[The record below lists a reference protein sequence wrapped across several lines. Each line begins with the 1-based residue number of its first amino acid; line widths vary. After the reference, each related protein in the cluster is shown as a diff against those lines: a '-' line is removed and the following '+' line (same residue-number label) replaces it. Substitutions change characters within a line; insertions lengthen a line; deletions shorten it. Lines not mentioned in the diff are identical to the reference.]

1 MSSIP
6 EREQLYTEIWSVP
19 MIHLSKRYGLSG
31 PGLRQVCVKLGI
43 PIPARGHWARLA
55 AGHNVPRPSL
65 PPVTAAVENVVVERR
80 HRKGAKRSTQTSSD
94 QNPKSDRSEMPLPSP
109 EQSDAMQPLA
119 LHPLIRALL
128 PKYEKEALEALQ
140 RKAKHEWEEAH
151 PGRQYRG
158 VAPPFYSWKHFCDRG
173 QILAATHKKTA
184 IRVSLMTYKRA
195 LRLMSSMVSELE
207 KSGFQLTFADQMER
221 LIAKRGEAHISIRL
235 TEKLDA
241 GTRFD
246 RINSYTREKEYV
258 KTLAPTGRLSLSIE
272 QMGLGE
278 TTLND
283 TSTTTLETRWPE
295 ILSAA
300 EVRHRG
306 SLEAVARWG
315 RQREQQ
321 EDAARRRAEEQ
332 RVREEVQR
340 RDAAEKARRD
350 ALLREAQNWQ
360 SSQLLL
366 SYVAHLDGL
375 RDASGKAS
383 EDFDVWREW
392 VLGVVASLDPSNT
405 RLAAS

>member
-6 EREQLYTEIWSVP
+6 EREQLYTEVWSVP
-19 MIHLSKRYGLSG
+19 MIHLSRRYGLSG

-65 PPVTAAVENVVVERR
+65 PPVAAAAEDEVVERR
-80 HRKGAKRSTQTSSD
+80 HRKGARRSRQTSFD

-109 EQSDAMQPLA
+109 ERSDAMQPLA

-128 PKYEKEALEALQ
+128 PKYEKEAAEAFQ

-158 VAPPFYSWKHFCDRG
+158 AAPPFYSWKHFCDRG
-173 QILAATHKKTA
+173 QILAATHRKTA

-195 LRLMSSMVSELE
+195 LRLLSSLVAELE
-207 KSGFQLTFADQMER
+207 KFGFQLTFADQMER

-246 RINSYTREKEYV
+246 RINSYSREKEYV
-258 KTLAPTGRLSLSIE
+258 KTLGPTGRLCLGIE

-278 TTLND
+278 TILND
-283 TSTTTLETRWPE
+283 TSATSLETRWPE

-315 RQREQQ
+315 KQREVQ
-321 EDAARRRAEEQ
+321 EEAARRRAEEQ

-375 RDASGKAS
+375 RDVSGKVS

-392 VLGVVASLDPSNT
+392 VLSVAVSLDPSNT

>member
-1 MSSIP
+1 
-6 EREQLYTEIWSVP
+6 
-19 MIHLSKRYGLSG
+19 
-31 PGLRQVCVKLGI
+31 
-43 PIPARGHWARLA
+43 
-55 AGHNVPRPSL
+55 
-65 PPVTAAVENVVVERR
+65 
-80 HRKGAKRSTQTSSD
+80 
-94 QNPKSDRSEMPLPSP
+94 
-109 EQSDAMQPLA
+109 
-119 LHPLIRALL
+119 
-128 PKYEKEALEALQ
+128 
-140 RKAKHEWEEAH
+140 
-151 PGRQYRG
+151 
-158 VAPPFYSWKHFCDRG
+158 
-173 QILAATHKKTA
+173 
-184 IRVSLMTYKRA
+184 MTYKRA
-195 LRLMSSMVSELE
+195 LRLLSSLVAELE
-207 KSGFQLTFADQMER
+207 KFGFQLTFADQMER

-246 RINSYTREKEYV
+246 RINSYSREKEYV
-258 KTLAPTGRLSLSIE
+258 KTLGPTGRLCLGIE

-278 TTLND
+278 TILND
-283 TSTTTLETRWPE
+283 TSATSLETRWPE

-315 RQREQQ
+315 KQREVQ
-321 EDAARRRAEEQ
+321 EEAARRRAEEQ

-375 RDASGKAS
+375 RDVSGKVS

-392 VLGVVASLDPSNT
+392 VLSVAVSLDPSNT

>member
-6 EREQLYTEIWSVP
+6 EREQLYTEVWSVP
-19 MIHLSKRYGLSG
+19 MIHLGKRYGLSG

-55 AGHNVPRPSL
+55 AGHNVPKPSL
-65 PPVTAAVENVVVERR
+65 PPVATVVANEVVERR
-80 HRKGAKRSTQTSSD
+80 HLKGTKRSRETSFE
-94 QNPKSDRSEMPLPSP
+94 QNPETDRSEMPLPSP
-109 EQSDAMQPLA
+109 ERSDAMQPLA

-128 PKYEKEALEALQ
+128 PKYEKEAAEALQ
-140 RKAKHEWEEAH
+140 RKAKHDWEDAY

-173 QILAATHKKTA
+173 QILAATHRKTA

-195 LRLMSSMVSELE
+195 LRLMSSLVEELE
-207 KSGFQLTFADQMER
+207 KSRFQLTFADQMER

-300 EVRHRG
+300 EFRHRG

-321 EDAARRRAEEQ
+321 EEAARRRAEQ
-332 RVREEVQR
+332 RVREDAQQ

-350 ALLREAQNWQ
+350 ALLREAQSWQ

-366 SYVAHLDGL
+366 SYVAHLEGL

-383 EDFDVWREW
+383 DDFDVWREW
-392 VLGVVASLDPSNT
+392 VLGVAASLDPSST
-405 RLAAS
+405 RLAAP